1 MIRVTFFRHTLVIY
15 IETIMTLT
23 TMGDNSFKPYFNDN
37 IVFNPDEGCSVNYIR
52 LGFHNYTNTKTY
64 KFMFHI
70 IHSI

>member
-37 IVFNPDEGCSVNYIR
+37 IVFNCNVRY
-52 LGFHNYTNTKTY
+52 LGLATEISKKVFTGILT
-64 KFMFHI
+64 F
-70 IHSI
+70 

>member
-37 IVFNPDEGCSVNYIR
+37 IVLNCNVRY
-52 LGFHNYTNTKTY
+52 LGLATEISKRVFTGILT
-64 KFMFHI
+64 
-70 IHSI
+70 S